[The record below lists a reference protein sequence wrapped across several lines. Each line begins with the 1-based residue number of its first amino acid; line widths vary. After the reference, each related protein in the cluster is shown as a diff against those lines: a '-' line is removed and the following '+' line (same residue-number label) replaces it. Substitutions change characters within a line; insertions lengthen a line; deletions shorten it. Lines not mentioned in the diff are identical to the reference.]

1 MHLVL
6 NRYLR
11 FYPVLTVYHREWT
24 LTRPSDRGLYPSCSC
39 DMMIM
44 QQELR
49 FFPTKGKNRH
59 FPQYACFFLLSLQGL
74 VLSQNVCYNQSIP
87 NEKGIAQWTDDK
99 GFAEG
104 GRGCATGNKDAG
116 DAILPAEPRHTKEI
130 PVTEMWPVFFCMDTK
145 QKKDHGRRGDAC
157 RGLFFFSVTLAVSG
171 ARLQ

>member
-59 FPQYACFFLLSLQGL
+59 FPQYACFFSFYPCRDLSYLKTYVIIKAYQM
-74 VLSQNVCYNQSIP
+74 
-87 NEKGIAQWTDDK
+87 K
-99 GFAEG
+99 
-104 GRGCATGNKDAG
+104 RG
-116 DAILPAEPRHTKEI
+116 
-130 PVTEMWPVFFCMDTK
+130 
-145 QKKDHGRRGDAC
+145 
-157 RGLFFFSVTLAVSG
+157 
-171 ARLQ
+171 